1 MSSLQNIPYDLLL
14 SIAQHLDLADIYALQ
29 LVRNCPFYTLQSR
42 TPLVDVIPQTCKHLR
57 YAIRTR
63 PVYRELAV
71 SLLRRCRALP
81 LYGFKRFSDLSTNQL
96 VEVVNRAVQLERGWL
111 TRTPRPAVNAFAPE
125 GEEAV
130 NGIAKSSDATG
141 WGVTS
146 KHWYKV
152 VGTPPDEEVDWLSPI
167 TASYTLCATKSGKVV
182 CWDVHRDVGIAE
194 WNPGERWELWKCRVE
209 FERRIVYFTMAKVL
223 RGK

>member
-14 SIAQHLDLADIYALQ
+14 SIAHHLDLADIYALQ
-29 LVRNCPFYTLQSR
+29 LVRNDHLFPYASVEWM
-42 TPLVDVIPQTCKHLR
+42 PSPQTCRHLR
-57 YAIRTR
+57 YAIHTR

-81 LYGFKRFSDLSTNQL
+81 LFGFKRLCDLSTDQL
-96 VEVVNRAVQLERGWL
+96 VEVVNRAAQLERGWL
-111 TRTPRPAVNAFAPE
+111 TRTPRPAVNAFVPA
-125 GEEAV
+125 GEEAF
-130 NGIAKSSDATG
+130 NGITNPPDEAG
-141 WGVTS
+141 YGITS
-146 KHWYKV
+146 KYWYKV

-182 CWDVHRDVGIAE
+182 CWDIYRDVGIAE

-209 FERRIVYFTMAKVL
+209 FEQRIVYFTMAKVL